1 MIFGFRT
8 YPKIIVICR
17 SIFDPFLVQFWSILG
32 GILGPKI
39 EKGTEKNG
47 RFREVASGGGLGRHF
62 GRFWDVF
69 GGHFGGLGGHF
80 GGLGAILEA
89 FWRLLEALGGSWRLL
104 EALGHASKL
113 LKLLENLEN

>member
-69 GGHFGGLGGHF
+69 GGHFGGLGGYF
-80 GGLGAILEA
+80 GGFGRPEA
-89 FWRLLEALGGSWRLL
+89 KSL
-104 EALGHASKL
+104 
-113 LKLLENLEN
+113 

>member
-80 GGLGAILEA
+80 GGFGRSFGGFGEHFGGCGSLWAGK
-89 FWRLLEALGGSWRLL
+89 RGSTEALGTV
-104 EALGHASKL
+104 LGA
-113 LKLLENLEN
+113 

>member
-32 GILGPKI
+32 GILGFRTVQI
-39 EKGTEKNG
+39 DQKNG

-104 EALGHASKL
+104 EALGGSGSCF
-113 LKLLENLEN
+113 NLFGGS

>member
-8 YPKIIVICR
+8 YPKIIMICR
-17 SIFDPFLVQFWSILG
+17 SIFDSFLVQFWSISG
-32 GILGPKI
+32 GILGFRTVQINP
-39 EKGTEKNG
+39 KNG

-89 FWRLLEALGGSWRLL
+89 LGGSWRLL
-104 EALGHASKL
+104 EALGGSGSCFKAVEALGKS
-113 LKLLENLEN
+113 